1 MYEVDLSPAVETF
14 YAKADR
20 PLARKLARAFEMLEQ
35 TPRQHPNITQ
45 LVRSSSNLPP
55 LHRYRVG
62 DWRILY
68 RMDESRQM
76 VMVLTIGHRRDIY
89 D

>member
-1 MYEVDLSPAVETF
+1 MYEVDLSPAAEKF
-14 YAKADR
+14 YAQVDR
-20 PLARKLARAFEMLEQ
+20 PLARKLARAFEVLEQ
-35 TPRQHPNITQ
+35 TPLQHPNITR
-45 LVRSSSNLPP
+45 LVRPSSDLPP

-68 RMDESRQM
+68 QVDNSRRL
-76 VMVLTIGHRRDIY
+76 VIVIAIGHRRDIY